1 MTAISSDRLKI
12 LAEAGRD
19 LRYLLN
25 RGYNRSSSLKL
36 VGDKYRLNRAERSIL
51 YRGIYSLSDVESIA
65 SKRLMAEDL
74 RDEHVLIDGFNVMN
88 TVEAMLRGEPLI
100 LCDDGVLR
108 DFSEIHGKYKLSE
121 KTHESLRLLLKALK
135 ELRIASAKM
144 LFESQ
149 ISKSGEIAGYARR
162 LLRGIGLDGGAE
174 TAKNV
179 DSQLQRSKRVIMT
192 SDSAILLRC
201 VKFYDLPAYILRW
214 IPRTRI
220 ISLKITIGNSQG
232 KNIR

>member
-1 MTAISSDRLKI
+1 MTAISSERLKI

-25 RGYNRSSSLKL
+25 RGYNRSPSLKL
-36 VGDKYRLNRAERSIL
+36 IGDKYRLDKAERSIL
-51 YRGIYSLSDVESIA
+51 YRSIYSSSDVERIA
-65 SKRLMAEDL
+65 SKRVMAEDL

-88 TVEAMLRGEPLI
+88 TVETMLRGDPLI

-108 DFSEIHGKYKLSE
+108 DFSEIHGKYKLTE
-121 KTHESLRLLLKALK
+121 KTHESLKLLLKALR
-135 ELRIASAKM
+135 ELRTPSAKI

-149 ISKSGEIAGYARR
+149 ISRSGEIAGYARR
-162 LLRGIGLDGGAE
+162 LLKEVGLDGGAE

-179 DSQLQRSKRVIMT
+179 DSQLQRSKHVVMT

-201 VKFYDLPAYILRW
+201 IKFYDLPAYILRW
-214 IPRTRI
+214 IPRARI
-220 ISLKITIGNSQG
+220 ISLKIT
-232 KNIR
+232 

>member
-1 MTAISSDRLKI
+1 MTAISSERLKI

-25 RGYNRSSSLKL
+25 RGYNRSLSLKL
-36 VGDKYRLNRAERSIL
+36 VGDKYRLDKAERSIL
-51 YRGIYSLSDVESIA
+51 YRGIYSSSDVESIV
-65 SKRLMAEDL
+65 SKRVMAEDL

-88 TVEAMLRGEPLI
+88 TVETMLRGDSLI

-121 KTHESLRLLLKALK
+121 KTHESLQLLLRALK
-135 ELRIASAKM
+135 ELRIASAKI

-149 ISKSGEIAGYARR
+149 ISRSGEIAGYARR
-162 LLRGIGLDGGAE
+162 LLRETGLDGGAE

-179 DSQLQRSKRVIMT
+179 DSQLQRSRHVIMT

-201 VKFYDLPAYILRW
+201 TKFYDLPAYILRW
-214 IPRTRI
+214 IPQAVI
-220 ISLKITIGNSQG
+220 ISLKIM
-232 KNIR
+232 

>member
-1 MTAISSDRLKI
+1 MTAISSERIKV

-36 VGDKYRLNRAERSIL
+36 VGDKYRLDKAERSIL
-51 YRGIYSLSDVESIA
+51 YRGIYSSSDVERIA
-65 SKRLMAEDL
+65 SKRVMAEDL

-88 TVEAMLRGEPLI
+88 TVETMLRGDSLI

-121 KTHESLRLLLKALK
+121 KTHESLQLLLRALK
-135 ELRIASAKM
+135 ELRIASAKI

-149 ISKSGEIAGYARR
+149 ISRSGEIAGYARR
-162 LLRGIGLDGGAE
+162 LLRETGLDGGAE

-179 DSQLQRSKRVIMT
+179 DSQLQGSKHVVMT

-201 VKFYDLPAYILRW
+201 IRFYDLPAYILRW
-214 IPRTRI
+214 IPQAVI
-220 ISLKITIGNSQG
+220 ISLKIM
-232 KNIR
+232 

>member
-1 MTAISSDRLKI
+1 MTAISSERLKI

-36 VGDKYRLNRAERSIL
+36 IGDKYRLDKAERSIL
-51 YRGIYSLSDVESIA
+51 YRGIYSSSDVERIT
-65 SKRLMAEDL
+65 SKRVMAEDL

-88 TVEAMLRGEPLI
+88 TVETMLRGDPLI

-108 DFSEIHGKYKLSE
+108 DFSEIHGKYKLTE
-121 KTHESLRLLLKALK
+121 KTHESLKLLLKALR
-135 ELRIASAKM
+135 ELKVASAKI

-149 ISKSGEIAGYARR
+149 ISRSGEIAGYARR
-162 LLRGIGLDGGAE
+162 LLREMGLDGGAE

-179 DSQLQRSKRVIMT
+179 DSQLQRSRHVIMT

-201 VKFYDLPAYILRW
+201 TKFYDLPAYILRW
-214 IPRTRI
+214 IPRTKV
-220 ISLKITIGNSQG
+220 ISLET
-232 KNIR
+232 

>member
-1 MTAISSDRLKI
+1 MTAISSERIKI

-36 VGDKYRLNRAERSIL
+36 IGDKYRLDKAERSIL
-51 YRGIYSLSDVESIA
+51 YRGIYSSSDVERIA
-65 SKRLMAEDL
+65 SKRVMAEDL
-74 RDEHVLIDGFNVMN
+74 RDEHILIDGFNVMN
-88 TVEAMLRGEPLI
+88 TVETMLRGDSLI

-121 KTHESLRLLLKALK
+121 KTHESLKLLLKALR
-135 ELRIASAKM
+135 ELKVASAKV

-149 ISKSGEIAGYARR
+149 ISRSGEIAGYARR
-162 LLRGIGLDGGAE
+162 LLRETGLDGGAE

-179 DSQLQRSKRVIMT
+179 DSQLQGSKHVVMT

-201 VKFYDLPAYILRW
+201 IRFYDLPAYILRW
-214 IPRTRI
+214 IPQARI
-220 ISLKITIGNSQG
+220 ISLKIA
-232 KNIR
+232 